1 MTPAARIAAA
11 IGVLDAIAE
20 GQAPEQALSR
30 WARAS
35 RFAGSGDRA
44 AVRDHVFDVL
54 RNWRSDAALGG
65 ADTGRGR
72 MIGRLRALGQDV
84 DTLFSGHGHAP
95 APLSD
100 SERAAGRTP
109 QEGGEAMNLP
119 GWLVP
124 LWNQSLGADA
134 EAAAHHAM
142 QRAPITLRVPGDLPA
157 VQASLQGAGIS
168 AAANPRARAALTVT
182 DGARKLRQTQAWAEG
197 LVELQDAASQAVV
210 EWIPGAGTALDY
222 CAGGGGKA
230 LALAANGWRV
240 TAHDVSAARM
250 ADIPE
255 RAARAGVQIT
265 VDTAPEGTF
274 DLVLCDAPCSGS
286 GAWRRAPQ
294 GKWAL
299 TPQRLTELQQ
309 LQDSVLD
316 RALHHVAPDGA
327 LVFATCSVLTS
338 ENEDRVTAFLA
349 RNSGWQAVQTRRWP
363 LDALGDGFFAAWL
376 MRAGPGDT
384 QP

>member
-11 IGVLDAIAE
+11 IAVLDAIGD

-35 RFAGSGDRA
+35 RFAGSKDRA

-65 ADTGRGR
+65 AETGRGR

-84 DTLFSGHGHAP
+84 ETLFTGEGHAP
-95 APLSD
+95 APLSYA
-100 SERAAGRTP
+100 ERSAGRNP
-109 QEGGEAMNLP
+109 EAGGAAWNLP
-119 GWLVP
+119 DWLVP
-124 LWNQSLGADA
+124 LWSGSLGADA
-134 EAAAHHAM
+134 DAAAHQAM
-142 QRAPITLRVPGDLPA
+142 ARAPITLRVRGDVAA
-157 VQASLQGAGIS
+157 VQVSLVADGIT
-168 AAANPRARAALTVT
+168 AAPNPRARAALTLT
-182 DGARKLRQTQAWAEG
+182 DGARKLRQARAWAEG
-197 LVELQDAASQAVV
+197 LVELQDASSQAVV
-210 EWIPGAGTALDY
+210 AWISGAGTALDY

-230 LALAANGWRV
+230 LALADAGWQV
-240 TAHDVSAARM
+240 TAHDISAARM

-255 RAARAGVQIT
+255 RAARAGVQIAI
-265 VDTAPEGTF
+265 DTGPEGQF

-299 TPQRLTELQQ
+299 TAERLTELQA

-316 RALHHVAPDGA
+316 SALRHVAPGGA
-327 LVFATCSVLTS
+327 LVFATCSVLRA
-338 ENEDRVTAFLA
+338 ENEDRVAAFLA
-349 RNSGWQAVQTRRWP
+349 RHPGWCVAEMQRWP
-363 LDALGDGFFAAWL
+363 LDALGDGFFAARL
-376 MRAGPGDT
+376 MRDTPGAT